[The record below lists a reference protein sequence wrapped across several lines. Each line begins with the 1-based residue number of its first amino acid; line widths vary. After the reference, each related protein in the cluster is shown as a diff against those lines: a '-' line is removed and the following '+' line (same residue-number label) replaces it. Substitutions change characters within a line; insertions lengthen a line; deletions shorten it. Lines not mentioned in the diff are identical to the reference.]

1 MVTQEGQDVLK
12 LCFHQISTNRNLKSQ
27 ANKAENKK
35 PYNSLKIF
43 CGFYAVTLI
52 AFQEKKKRRFYL
64 LECKTKQNNKT
75 KVLILN
81 MLPLIYFVNTSRHF
95 HDVQMQCFI
104 VKSK

>member
-12 LCFHQISTNRNLKSQ
+12 LCFHQIRTNRNLKSQ

-52 AFQEKKKRRFYL
+52 AFQEKK
-64 LECKTKQNNKT
+64 TKAF
-75 KVLILN
+75 L
-81 MLPLIYFVNTSRHF
+81 
-95 HDVQMQCFI
+95 FI
-104 VKSK
+104 RM